1 MIVHGIGEG
10 FDAEGTLA
18 FGRMKNMKMMMVT
31 LKTMIV
37 MVMVA
42 VVLMMMVDKVMMVM
56 MKKKGAHRTVA
67 AGTVSPR
74 RETETSDTNCDFVK
88 PNREKKILGEF
99 NKLFFFGTG
108 KKNKLKICL
117 RQPILLFI
125 FKNNCS

>member
-1 MIVHGIGEG
+1 
-10 FDAEGTLA
+10 
-18 FGRMKNMKMMMVT
+18 MKMVMVT

-42 VVLMMMVDKVMMVM
+42 VVLMMMVEKVMMAM

-88 PNREKKILGEF
+88 PNREKKYWGNLINFYFLERE
-99 NKLFFFGTG
+99 
-108 KKNKLKICL
+108 KK
-117 RQPILLFI
+117 
-125 FKNNCS
+125 